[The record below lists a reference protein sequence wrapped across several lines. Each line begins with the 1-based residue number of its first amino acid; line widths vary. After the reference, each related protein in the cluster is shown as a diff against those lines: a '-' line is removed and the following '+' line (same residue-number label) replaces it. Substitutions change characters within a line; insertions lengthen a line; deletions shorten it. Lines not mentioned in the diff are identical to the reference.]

1 MHTLTPV
8 YTSQSHKMTALATQN
23 AHVRD
28 ADIKFYSQGHKYEI
42 ATDGRSRYT
51 SVTTWVH
58 TMFAKFDGP
67 KIIENMMNGKNWV
80 PGHKY
85 WGMSAG
91 EITQLWKTA
100 GIEAS
105 VAGTKL
111 HAQIEAFMNN
121 EGLGGQY
128 THQQLADAYT
138 NANANTN
145 FGECAKEWNYF
156 IQFVHETPHMKPY
169 RTEWMVYDT
178 EYKIAG
184 SIDMVYENAD
194 GTLSIYDWKRAK
206 DIQRVSDWNKVSTNP
221 LIADVPDTNYW
232 HYALQLNVYRF
243 ILEKNYGKTVS
254 KLNLVRLHPNN
265 EYETYELIDVPLMET
280 EMRTLFAERALVL
293 AKNA

>member
-1 MHTLTPV
+1 MRRNQCTQLQATT
-8 YTSQSHKMTALATQN
+8 YKMTALAIQN
-23 AHVRD
+23 AHNRD

-58 TMFAKFDGP
+58 MNFAKFDGP
-67 KIIENMMNGKNWV
+67 KVIESMMNGRNWV

-85 WGMSAG
+85 WGMSAA
-91 EITQLWKTA
+91 EITRLWKTS
-100 GIEAS
+100 GIEAAA
-105 VAGTKL
+105 AGTKL

-121 EGLGGQY
+121 DGLGGQY
-128 THQQLADAYT
+128 THKQLSDAY
-138 NANANTN
+138 ANTN
-145 FGECAKEWNYF
+145 TNVGECAKEWDYF
-156 IQFVHETPHMKPY
+156 IKFVLETPHMKPY
-169 RTEWMVYDT
+169 RTEWMIFDT

-206 DIQRVSDWNKVSTNP
+206 DIQRASDWNKVSTNP

-254 KLNLVRLHPNN
+254 KLCLVRLHPNN
-265 EYETYELIDVPLMET
+265 EGDTYELLDVPLMDA
-280 EMRTLFAERALVL
+280 EMRALFAERALVL